1 VMAAEKR
8 ALLIRLETVAQR
20 DDLVR
25 FLHARGC
32 DCRGDAETSVAVED
46 CDHAAGGLAT
56 LVALVEDWRA
66 GSGAGEAMLELG
78 EQRRILRTET

>member
-1 VMAAEKR
+1 MASEKR
-8 ALLIRLETVAQR
+8 LLLIRLDTVAQR

-32 DCRGDAETSVAVED
+32 DCRGDVGTSVAVDD

-66 GSGAGEAMLELG
+66 ASRVGEAMLELG
-78 EQRRILRTET
+78 EERRILRTET